1 MFKYIVHY
9 KEKGSLDLNKD
20 PFKVEFKSRK
30 EAERFILMNYKSN
43 HICVYDYIYKE
54 WNLKYFRKI
63 KNFISN
69 LFK

>member
-1 MFKYIVHY
+1 MFKYIVYY

-20 PFKVEFKSRK
+20 PFEVEFKSRK
-30 EAERFILMNYKSN
+30 EAERFILMNCKSN

>member
-1 MFKYIVHY
+1 MFKYIVY
-9 KEKGSLDLNKD
+9 YREKGSLDLNKD
-20 PFKVEFKSRK
+20 PFKVEFKSKK
-30 EAERFILMNYKSN
+30 EAERFILMNYESN
-43 HICVYDYIYKE
+43 HIFIYDYIHKE